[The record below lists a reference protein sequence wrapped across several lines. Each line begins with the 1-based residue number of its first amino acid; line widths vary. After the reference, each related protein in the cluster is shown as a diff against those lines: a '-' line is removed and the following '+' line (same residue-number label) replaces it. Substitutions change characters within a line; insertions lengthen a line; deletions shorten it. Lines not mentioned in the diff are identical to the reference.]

1 MASKSAT
8 LEELHSLREEL
19 STARRARKPK
29 GAPSPA
35 TTERAEDRKPASTG
49 SAAGAASDGPA
60 DAEGPHDQ
68 IGELMSEAA
77 RFLEEREKDIGAHPV
92 AIAIGGI
99 VVGMIIGR
107 MLGRR

>member
-1 MASKSAT
+1 MASKSAM
-8 LEELHSLREEL
+8 LEELQSLREGL
-19 STARRARKPK
+19 STARRARKSK
-29 GAPSPA
+29 GAPSPVA
-35 TTERAEDRKPASTG
+35 AEPAPTG
-49 SAAGAASDGPA
+49 SVAAAAPDGAADS
-60 DAEGPHDQ
+60 EKLHDQ
-68 IGELMSEAA
+68 IGELMNEAA